1 MARISGM
8 EGFDDRRFRS
18 AVDLAHEVLRSLDAD
33 GKTVEIAGTAI
44 DNTASP
50 ARGFDRG
57 REHGMHGPFSAALG
71 AIENVE
77 AAHSTFI
84 RSLPWAP
91 RRSTEYAS
99 YCAPPAIQATSAQVP
114 GPWPPWACRA

>member
-50 ARGFDRG
+50 ARGLDRG
-57 REHGMHGPFSAALG
+57 REHGMHGPFSAAFG

-84 RSLPWAP
+84 RSPPWLP
-91 RRSTEYAS
+91 RRSTAYAS
-99 YCAPPAIQATSAQVP
+99 YCARPAIRATSGRVP
-114 GPWPPWACRA
+114 APWRQWVFH